1 MSLGRR
7 RLRMLRISSE
17 GRSKNVAYCFEAA
30 SFWWRF
36 FWSRSRRLERSS
48 RDAVVS
54 TRGSSPAGI
63 SLRIAAL
70 VRGTLVMA
78 MIEWQRRTEKTD
90 DVVSAR
96 ELEKFGGFSGVI
108 MGS

>member
-1 MSLGRR
+1 
-7 RLRMLRISSE
+7 
-17 GRSKNVAYCFEAA
+17 
-30 SFWWRF
+30 
-36 FWSRSRRLERSS
+36 
-48 RDAVVS
+48 
-54 TRGSSPAGI
+54 
-63 SLRIAAL
+63 
-70 VRGTLVMA
+70 